1 MHMYSFG
8 LVESQATTGGGGGGG
23 GFGGVLTVFTILH
36 CVVQIVVGL
45 SLVVIRSYSVFTSDP
60 HEFHQ
65 VIVKFIIIMVMLKKL
80 M

>member
-23 GFGGVLTVFTILH
+23 FDGVLTVFAILH
-36 CVVQIVVGL
+36 YYVALIVVGL
-45 SLVVIRSYSVFTSDP
+45 SLVVIPSYFVFNSDS

-65 VIVKFIIIMVMLKKL
+65 VIVKFIKIMVMLKNL